1 MDCDRDASIKV
12 ELDPGDYY
20 LLIQMDW
27 KCSFSRKLVV
37 NFYGQ
42 HPVSMVEDKEI
53 FDMNSLFNEIV
64 LLHQKF
70 T

>member
-1 MDCDRDASIKV
+1 M
-12 ELDPGDYY
+12 
-20 LLIQMDW
+20 
-27 KCSFSRKLVV
+27 V

-42 HPVSMVEDKEI
+42 HPVSMVEDKET